1 MANANKTIVKLKR
14 INFFNKLNRKEKIEK
29 DDSAGY

>member
-14 INFFNKLNRKEKIEK
+14 INFFNKLNRKKIEK
-29 DDSAGY
+29 DDSARY